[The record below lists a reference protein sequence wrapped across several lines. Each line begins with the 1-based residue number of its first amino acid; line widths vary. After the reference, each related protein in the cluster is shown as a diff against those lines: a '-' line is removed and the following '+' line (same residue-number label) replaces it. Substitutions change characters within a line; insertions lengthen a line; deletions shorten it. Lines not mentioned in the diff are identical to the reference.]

1 MAFLGAIFKI
11 FFILPLLV
19 FFVITI
25 LGSYAKIGMV
35 VDLFKKKK
43 YRQMVKEIGLIIG
56 FMSLAVVIAFIQ
68 VRFW

>member
-1 MAFLGAIFKI
+1 MAFLGLIFKI
-11 FFILPLLV
+11 FFAIPLFLLL
-19 FFVITI
+19 IMAL
-25 LGSYAKIGMV
+25 LGVYAKVWMV
-35 VDLFKKKK
+35 RDLFKKKK